1 MDYNNQLLSLST
13 EAERQHAN
21 ISQWE
26 SQNNKLYKNS
36 HNTAVRWQ
44 NRRPNTD
51 PDLAADRGLIISI
64 SIIHTFAIEHLNYK

>member
-1 MDYNNQLLSLST
+1 MDYNAQLLSLST
-13 EAERQHAN
+13 EAERQHAI

-36 HNTAVRWQ
+36 RNTAVRWE

-51 PDLAADRGLIISI
+51 PDIAADQGLTTSVSI
-64 SIIHTFAIEHLNYK
+64 THAFATEH

>member
-1 MDYNNQLLSLST
+1 MEYNAQLLSLST
-13 EAERQHAN
+13 EAEQQHAI

-36 HNTAVRWQ
+36 HNTAVRLQ

-64 SIIHTFAIEHLNYK
+64 SIKYILQIEH